1 MPYPLPDLLKKELE
15 EFVESDIIEPVPQ
28 HEAIPWCSPLVVQP
42 KPKNPNTIRA
52 CLDLRLVNKSMLRTR
67 QVQAPITED
76 FITEFKGCMIFS
88 KLDLNRGYHQ
98 FTLHEESR
106 RIMTFTTPWGIYR
119 YERRA
124 FGGRNSQ
131 DLFDAK
137 IAKIISGIPRT
148 LIAKKCPRKNGY
160 VKKKM
165 AKRIEAHNLT
175 LRREKWEFGNSTLKF
190 HGHLFTQEGLKPSPD
205 KIKAIQDCQPPKN
218 KEELISFLQMLAYL
232 SRYISN
238 FSSKCEPLR
247 WLTRNNAKFHWT
259 NEKQQALLTL
269 KTAITT
275 AQVLVP
281 YYPE

>member
-1 MPYPLPDLLKKELE
+1 
-15 EFVESDIIEPVPQ
+15 
-28 HEAIPWCSPLVVQP
+28 
-42 KPKNPNTIRA
+42 
-52 CLDLRLVNKSMLRTR
+52 
-67 QVQAPITED
+67 
-76 FITEFKGCMIFS
+76 
-88 KLDLNRGYHQ
+88 
-98 FTLHEESR
+98 
-106 RIMTFTTPWGIYR
+106 
-119 YERRA
+119 
-124 FGGRNSQ
+124 
-131 DLFDAK
+131 
-137 IAKIISGIPRT
+137 
-148 LIAKKCPRKNGY
+148 
-160 VKKKM
+160 M